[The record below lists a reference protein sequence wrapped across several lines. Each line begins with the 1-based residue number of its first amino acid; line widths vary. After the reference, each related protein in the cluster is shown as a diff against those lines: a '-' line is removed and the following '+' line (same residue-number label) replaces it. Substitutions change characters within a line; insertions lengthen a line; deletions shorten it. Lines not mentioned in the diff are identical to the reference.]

1 MTESRFSRNEL
12 LFGKEGQRQIEA
24 TSVAIVGV
32 GGLGSH
38 VVQQLAYLGVKT
50 ITLIDA
56 DSVTLSN
63 LNRLIG
69 ATEADIGCPKVDVLG
84 RLVKA
89 IRPEADV
96 TKVKES
102 FITEPGFSGLK
113 NVDLIFGCVDRDG
126 ARLILT
132 EFAAAYSKPYIDAA
146 TDAGEDAT
154 SWGGRIVFMLAGGP
168 CAYCR
173 GELSQEEVRRDL
185 STPEEQEVEARIY
198 GVNREALSQTGP
210 SVVSLNGVIASVSVT
225 EFMVFVTGLRR
236 PKTYLQ
242 YRGAFGI
249 LTTPSDPPLE
259 DCYYCKTLY
268 GKGEVA
274 QVERYIRQGV
284 GKYLR

>member
-12 LFGKEGQRQIEA
+12 LFGKEGQQQIEA

-56 DSVTLSN
+56 DTVTLSN
-63 LNRLIG
+63 INRLVG
-69 ATEADIGCPKVDVLG
+69 ATEEDIGCPKVDVLE

-89 IRPEADV
+89 IRPETEV

-102 FITEPGFSGLK
+102 FISEPGFSRLK
-113 NVDLIFGCVDRDG
+113 NVGLIFGCVDRDA

-132 EFAAAYSKPYIDAA
+132 EFSAAYSKPYLDAA
-146 TDAGEDAT
+146 TDAGKDGE
-154 SWGGRIVFMLAGGP
+154 SWGGRIVFMLPGGS
-168 CAYCR
+168 CVYCR
-173 GELSQEEVRRDL
+173 GELSQEEVRRYL
-185 STPEEQEVEARIY
+185 STPEEREVEDRIY
-198 GVNREALSQTGP
+198 GVSREALSQTGP
-210 SVVSLNGVIASVSVT
+210 SVVSLNGIIASVAVT
-225 EFMVFVTGLRR
+225 EFMVLVTGLRR

-259 DCYYCKTLY
+259 GCHYCKTLY

-284 GKYLR
+284 GRYLR